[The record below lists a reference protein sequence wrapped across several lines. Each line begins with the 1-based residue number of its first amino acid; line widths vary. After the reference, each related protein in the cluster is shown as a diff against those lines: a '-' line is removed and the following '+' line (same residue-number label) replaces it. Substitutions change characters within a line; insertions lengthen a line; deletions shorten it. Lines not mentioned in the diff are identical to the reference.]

1 VSEEY
6 LEHLLVLAR
15 KIAFINSNDAAR
27 GSQAR
32 RDVEAV
38 LEKLRNR
45 AIAKVGH
52 GSDMIS
58 INISRQP
65 QQVHTSWQ
73 CICSCATVPFLGHS
87 SRVTSALCQ
96 CCGLWLDFESG
107 SELLVCCA

>member
-45 AIAKVGH
+45 AIAKVG
-52 GSDMIS
+52 GKKCL
-58 INISRQP
+58 NITQ
-65 QQVHTSWQ
+65 QLWQVHSSW
-73 CICSCATVPFLGHS
+73 L
-87 SRVTSALCQ
+87 RR
-96 CCGLWLDFESG
+96 
-107 SELLVCCA
+107 

>member
-1 VSEEY
+1 VLCCQVSEEY

-45 AIAKVGH
+45 AIAKV
-52 GSDMIS
+52 
-58 INISRQP
+58 R
-65 QQVHTSWQ
+65 
-73 CICSCATVPFLGHS
+73 CS
-87 SRVTSALCQ
+87 
-96 CCGLWLDFESG
+96 
-107 SELLVCCA
+107 

>member
-1 VSEEY
+1 LSFGACSPSPLCGQLACCNQVDAAAAGWQVSEEY

-45 AIAKVGH
+45 AIAKVRLTIEVLHEG
-52 GSDMIS
+52 
-58 INISRQP
+58 N
-65 QQVHTSWQ
+65 
-73 CICSCATVPFLGHS
+73 A
-87 SRVTSALCQ
+87 
-96 CCGLWLDFESG
+96 GLL
-107 SELLVCCA
+107 

>member
-1 VSEEY
+1 VANIFRASLHGRQVSEEY

-45 AIAKVGH
+45 AIAKVKHRG
-52 GSDMIS
+52 
-58 INISRQP
+58 P
-65 QQVHTSWQ
+65 
-73 CICSCATVPFLGHS
+73 
-87 SRVTSALCQ
+87 VTSLIGKQ
-96 CCGLWLDFESG
+96 
-107 SELLVCCA
+107 LLRLQAARWR